1 MEILIPG
8 LILVALMVWAST
20 KIKKKASA
28 AYEDEIVETDTFILE
43 KPEGFISPAY
53 PEEGLE
59 FAAYSK
65 EFGRDRTR
73 DLRQAQLEIR
83 LRGGESAEQA
93 ARTLGVELEEDVIEV
108 AAPSSDQ
115 AEFLRLVDSSDGVY
129 ELRGRLLVEHRQEFA
144 RKLKEMMRSF
154 TLK

>member
-1 MEILIPG
+1 MNNMEILIPG

-53 PEEGLE
+53 PDEGLE

-73 DLRQAQLEIR
+73 DLRQAQL
-83 LRGGESAEQA
+83 
-93 ARTLGVELEEDVIEV
+93 
-108 AAPSSDQ
+108 
-115 AEFLRLVDSSDGVY
+115 
-129 ELRGRLLVEHRQEFA
+129 
-144 RKLKEMMRSF
+144 
-154 TLK
+154 